1 VPAPR
6 SSPLRCRALALWL
19 ALGALGCSLDEPDT
33 PEATAPPS
41 ILLVVLDTVRA
52 DAVTAFGG
60 PPGVT
65 PAFDA
70 LAAIG
75 TRYTRA
81 FAPSGWTLPSHATL
95 FTGLGIERHGVGV
108 NGRMNLAEEFVTLA
122 ERLAEAGYQTSGFSE
137 NLMVSGPFGLGQGF
151 HNYSTDTTP
160 LPDPVAG
167 PFELFERIG
176 RWQGFDKSVPFF
188 LFVNIFDAHDP
199 YEVRETN
206 SFLPP
211 GVDRTVAAS
220 VQNPDTPGIAGT
232 GICDALPPPD
242 EREILR
248 GLYLGDVHSADAKL
262 GRILEIVRATGHRLI
277 TIVTSDH
284 GEHLGEHQLLG
295 HEFSVRNPALRIP
308 LVVQGAPDLPPGESD
323 ALVTLADVS
332 ASILRWAGL
341 EVPPDFAGRPLP
353 PPGAA
358 PQERELVA
366 FFGDTPLVWPEMRGV
381 SIHDF
386 ERHKRDH
393 CRTEHRVFG
402 NLTAVLRPPY
412 KLIETPGFAPELYD
426 LRWDP
431 AELSDVASH
440 HPDVVSALGRVGSG
454 FRSTLPKGSPAPLD
468 PEEAE
473 ALRALGYG
481 D

>member
-6 SSPLRCRALALWL
+6 SRPLRRRALAPWL
-19 ALGALGCSLDEPDT
+19 ALAALACSPGTAGAPD
-33 PEATAPPS
+33 PAAPPS

-65 PAFDA
+65 PALDA
-70 LAAIG
+70 LAEIG

-81 FAPSGWTLPSHATL
+81 FAPAPWTLPSHATL

-108 NGRMNLAEEFVTLA
+108 DGRMILSEEFVTLA
-122 ERLAEAGYQTSGFSE
+122 ERLGEAGYQTTGFSE
-137 NLMVSGPFGLGQGF
+137 NLMVSPPFGLGQGF
-151 HNYSTDTTP
+151 DNYSTDTHG

-167 PFELFERIG
+167 PFELFERLG

-188 LFVNIFDAHDP
+188 LFVNLLDAHDP
-199 YEVRETN
+199 YEVRDEN
-206 SFLPP
+206 PFLPP
-211 GVDRTVAAS
+211 GVDRTTAAA

-232 GICDALPPPD
+232 GICDALPPRD

-248 GLYLGDVHSADAKL
+248 GLYLGDVHAADAKL
-262 GRILEIVRATGHRLI
+262 GRILEIVRGTGHRLI
-277 TIVTSDH
+277 TLVTSDH

-295 HEFSVRNPALRIP
+295 HEYTVHNVALQIP
-308 LVVQGAPDLPPGESD
+308 LVVHGAPDLPPGESE
-323 ALVTLADVS
+323 AIVTLADVS

-353 PPGAA
+353 APGAS
-358 PQERELVA
+358 PPERELVA

-393 CRTEHRVFG
+393 CRPEHRVFG
-402 NLTAVLRPPY
+402 DLTAVLQPPF
-412 KLIETPGFAPELYD
+412 KLIDTPGFPPQLYD
-426 LRWDP
+426 LSWDRD
-431 AELSDVASH
+431 ERSDVAAH
-440 HPDVVSALGRVGSG
+440 HPRLVSELDRRSQRFRAALPQG
-454 FRSTLPKGSPAPLD
+454 TPQPLD
-468 PEEAE
+468 PEAAE